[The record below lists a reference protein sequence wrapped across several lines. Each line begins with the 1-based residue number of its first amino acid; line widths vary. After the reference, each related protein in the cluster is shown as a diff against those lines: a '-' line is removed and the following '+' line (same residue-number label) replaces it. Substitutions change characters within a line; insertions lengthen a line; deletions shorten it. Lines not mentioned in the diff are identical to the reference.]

1 MSKKRFTLP
10 NWAAYLIN
18 AALFAAFII
27 GGNAVLSS
35 GALPGFITKV
45 AMLIGIQVIAAVSL
59 NISTGYLG
67 QLPLGHAGFM
77 AVGAYASAIF
87 MTRTGI
93 PAQYAFPLG
102 IIIGAAVAGLFGVL
116 IGIPALRLKGDYLA
130 IITLGFG
137 EIIRV
142 VLLNIDSVLGFKL
155 TNGRGG
161 PSGHTQDH
169 NVCKCVAHGGAY
181 AFHYITFMKSRTGAR
196 CFPQGNEMPRPAE

>member
-1 MSKKRFTLP
+1 MDKKRFTLP

-77 AVGAYASAIF
+77 AVGAYAGGIF
-87 MTRTGI
+87 MKAVPVQELLKSGNT
-93 PAQYAFPLG
+93 
-102 IIIGAAVAGLFGVL
+102 GAAIPYILLALQ
-116 IGIPALRLKGDYLA
+116 IGR
-130 IITLGFG
+130 
-137 EIIRV
+137 
-142 VLLNIDSVLGFKL
+142 
-155 TNGRGG
+155 
-161 PSGHTQDH
+161 
-169 NVCKCVAHGGAY
+169 AHV
-181 AFHYITFMKSRTGAR
+181 
-196 CFPQGNEMPRPAE
+196 